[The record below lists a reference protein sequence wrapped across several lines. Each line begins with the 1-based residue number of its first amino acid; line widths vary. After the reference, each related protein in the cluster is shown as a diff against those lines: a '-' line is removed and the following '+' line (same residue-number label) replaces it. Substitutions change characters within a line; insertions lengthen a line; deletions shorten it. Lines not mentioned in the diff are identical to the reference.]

1 MNTTHDT
8 GLLWF
13 GAGVVLALG
22 VIFGLLLREPGLIGG
37 GIGAAVGL
45 GAGAICAGARND
57 DNRVWVRWLRQIFWT
72 EW

>member
-8 GLLWF
+8 WLLWF

-45 GAGAICAGARND
+45 GAGAICARDEVPENA
-57 DNRVWVRWLRQIFWT
+57 WVRWLRSW
-72 EW
+72 WW